1 MHNLNKLGRGLL
13 VDATHKDQDTVVADK
28 NIFSCFPY
36 LLLYLRNKET
46 QQTLQV
52 IVCIQYDASF

>member
-28 NIFSCFPY
+28 NIFLCFPY
-36 LLLYLRNKET
+36 LLLCKTCDPWVGLFM
-46 QQTLQV
+46 
-52 IVCIQYDASF
+52 IQGV